1 MTEESPARP
10 AAEAVSPPLPASA
23 SSADLPPPPAD
34 SGNWADGSERR
45 LSPLFVEFQ
54 RAGGVI
60 FTSIVSAIAFLAAF
74 TLWLS
79 SPFPPRWLLMALP
92 AGWLVLT
99 AGLGAFGYVWPRYQ
113 FRRTSYVLD
122 ADGIEI
128 RSGVIWRTITN
139 VPRSRVQHIDVSQG
153 PLERSY
159 GLGRLIIFTAGT
171 HHSRVELPGLDHAV
185 AFALRRHLLPR
196 GDDDAV

>member
-1 MTEESPARP
+1 VTEESPAKP
-10 AAEAVSPPLPASA
+10 AAEPLSPPISAIAGRADLPPLPA
-23 SSADLPPPPAD
+23 D
-34 SGNWADGSERR
+34 SGILADGSTRR
-45 LSPLFVEFQ
+45 LSPSFVDFQ
-54 RAGGVI
+54 RAAGLI
-60 FTSIVSAIAFLAAF
+60 FTTIISAIAFLAAF
-74 TLWLS
+74 VVWLS
-79 SPFPPRWLLMALP
+79 SPFPPGWLVLLLP
-92 AGWLVLT
+92 AGWLLVT
-99 AGLGAFGYVWPRYQ
+99 AGLGWFGYAWPKYQ
-113 FRRTSYVLD
+113 FRWTSYVLD
-122 ADGIEI
+122 AEGIEI